1 MQSVD
6 AVIRFLTGLFA
17 GTGLTEDTVITV
29 GAAVALVVV
38 ILCVVFALSRRIDRL
53 EESLMDL
60 RQLHSTM
67 HETQADHARVVSA
80 LESFAS
86 ALPDL
91 EAFTQHLSRA
101 NSQQSELVGAVAR
114 VSIDLES
121 VRESVANIKS
131 ESMTLHELMENSHA
145 CVEMMQVKLGSLQTI
160 QNEQH
165 KIYRILKAWDTRF
178 KDMERVVAAVPSIQ
192 AGQARVQKELAEWT
206 SRFNAASEVLAEL
219 PQAEHPTSERVPA
232 PNAPIGP

>member
-6 AVIRFLTGLFA
+6 AVTQFLTGLFA
-17 GTGLTEDTVITV
+17 GTGLTEDTVVTV
-29 GAAVALVVV
+29 GAAVALVMV
-38 ILCVVFALSRRIDRL
+38 ILGVVFALSRRIDRL

-67 HETQADHARVVSA
+67 HETQADHARVVTA

-121 VRESVANIKS
+121 VRETVVNLKT
-131 ESMTLHELMENSHA
+131 ESMTLRELMEDSHA
-145 CVEMMQVKLGSLQTI
+145 RVEMMQVKLGSLQAM

-165 KIYRILKAWDTRF
+165 KIYRVLKAWDTRF
-178 KDMERVVAAVPSIQ
+178 KDMERIVAAVPNIQ

-206 SRFNAASEVLAEL
+206 SRFNAASEVLR
-219 PQAEHPTSERVPA
+219 SKSVV
-232 PNAPIGP
+232 